1 MGQDART
8 EELERGFR
16 RAGLP
21 TLIRGYSARQAF
33 AKALPLLTLVF
44 VLETLNALN
53 RDFEL
58 WVNVAFLAG
67 GVALAL
73 VAVGLLNVG
82 RGQPFLSAP
91 RRIGIPE
98 MLVFLLIPSML
109 PLIFGGQRQSAAV
122 TLLVNATLLGIV
134 YLVFGFG
141 ALSIVGWAGRRFVA
155 LFAASLSV
163 LVRALSLLLF
173 FLLVIFFTTETWQIW
188 TVPAV
193 PKFVAA
199 AGLFVSL
206 AAGFLLLRLPG
217 SVRDLEREAAA
228 HGGEL
233 GRPQRVNVALVVFLS
248 QFLQV
253 VFVAAAVWLFFVV
266 FGSLLVD
273 AGVRAAWLG
282 DPGTAVWSVPF
293 FGDTVVVITVELLRV
308 ATGMACFAALYYAVA
323 TQIDAAYRDE
333 VVEQLGEQLRGTFV
347 EREEYLSL
355 IRATGPA
362 SGPGRPAGGS
372 PPASA

>member
-1 MGQDART
+1 VGDEART
-8 EELERGFR
+8 RELERGFR

-33 AKALPLLTLVF
+33 AKALPILTLVF
-44 VLETLNALN
+44 VLEILNALN
-53 RDFEL
+53 LRFDFL
-58 WVNVAFLAG
+58 PNVGFLAG
-67 GVALAL
+67 GIVLAL
-73 VAVGLLNVG
+73 GAVGLLNVA

-98 MLVFLLIPSML
+98 MLIFLLAPSIL
-109 PLIFGGQRQSAAV
+109 PLIFGGQRTSAAV
-122 TLLVNATLLGIV
+122 TMLVNATLLGTV

-141 ALSIVGWAGRRFVA
+141 ALSILAWAGRRFIS

-193 PKFVAA
+193 PKFMA
-199 AGLFVSL
+199 AGGLF
-206 AAGFLLLRLPG
+206 
-217 SVRDLEREAAA
+217 VRDLEREAAL

-282 DPGTAVWSVPF
+282 DPGTALWSVPF
-293 FGDTVVVITVELLRV
+293 FGETVVVITVELLRV

-333 VVEQLGEQLRGTFV
+333 VVEQLGEQLRETFA

-355 IRATGPA
+355 VRATARA
-362 SGPGRPAGGS
+362 SGPG
-372 PPASA
+372 PPAEG